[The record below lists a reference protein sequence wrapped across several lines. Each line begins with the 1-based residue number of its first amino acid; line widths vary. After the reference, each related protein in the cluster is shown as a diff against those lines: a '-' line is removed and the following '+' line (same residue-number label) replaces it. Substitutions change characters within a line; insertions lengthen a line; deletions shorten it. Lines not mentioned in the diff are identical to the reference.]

1 MPSQSASIEKL
12 CEVLT
17 EQNMEINS
25 AIKRKTIKWEL
36 VVSANKNAIRKIKR
50 LQKKLANEPEAKPK
64 KSVKIEPEAKP
75 NIPENE
81 PEAKSNISKNE
92 FKSKKSRR
100 EQEQENE
107 YERLVKRIAQMKDD
121 KLQQNMEDEND
132 ELISKLNQLNSVEP
146 EPEII
151 EDDEDLEYFQDVDIE
166 EFSRKQEEDN
176 LEENQENE
184 IMEILD
190 EPKDDEYW
198 DRMIAKLLNEPD
210 WPLDK
215 PLEKWD
221 YGDMKYETGVC

>member
-1 MPSQSASIEKL
+1 MSP
-12 CEVLT
+12 
-17 EQNMEINS
+17 
-25 AIKRKTIKWEL
+25 
-36 VVSANKNAIRKIKR
+36 R
-50 LQKKLANEPEAKPK
+50 L
-64 KSVKIEPEAKP
+64 
-75 NIPENE
+75 
-81 PEAKSNISKNE
+81 SNISNNE

-107 YERLVKRIAQMKDD
+107 YERLVKRIGQIKDD
-121 KLQQNMEDEND
+121 KLQHIMEDEND
-132 ELISKLNQLNSVEP
+132 ELISRLNQLNSVEP

-151 EDDEDLEYFQDVDIE
+151 EGDEDLEYFQEVDIE
-166 EFSRKQEEDN
+166 EFFRKQEEDN

-221 YGDMKYETGVC
+221 YGDMKYETMEFSGGEE